1 MAVSA
6 RRGLGFSDW
15 NLLPRCAEL
24 IALRG
29 RGLAVTPRVRARAL
43 LPIVVAA
50 VAVILLMLLGGIPG
64 ALIVRVLAAGV
75 AASFAHRGWR
85 TSTGR
90 ERQVRAWV
98 LTAALIWFVAEV
110 ARVTGAA
117 TGRQILVAELSIIG
131 LAVAAGG
138 TYVTAARRRLR
149 PADEVALYLDA
160 VSIFAATSGAVIIVG
175 GGLVK
180 GSTGLALLAHAA
192 FFLAIVAAT
201 LLLHVTTRV
210 RLRFFGQWEMLAG
223 LALGGAA
230 YLGLLLPGSDSPI
243 TVGLHA
249 AVAVGALMAG
259 HGGGNWS
266 AATQAGRRYVAVAAW
281 VRGLMPLTSV
291 VVTGALIV
299 TLITSP
305 ILLDGPLRFAVSSA
319 LALVV
324 ICVIA
329 RQTVVLTDRERVIDR
344 ERQLADELTVAEA
357 QYRSVVER
365 VPGVVYVAE
374 AGEHGRWHFVSSK
387 IHDLLGYTPEEWIA
401 DPTLWLSRIHPA
413 DRDRMILAEVDEN
426 ERSGEKGRW
435 EYRLMARDGHIV
447 WVIDDEAVIARDTD
461 GRPRMVQGILVD
473 ISDRKDLEDQL
484 RHQALHDPLTGLPNR
499 VLFVDRLS
507 HALVRRRQG
516 TGLAVLF
523 IDLDE
528 FKAINDTLGHAA
540 GDELLRL
547 VAERLA
553 GVLRAEDT
561 ACRLGGDEFAF
572 LLEEAD
578 RGRAVQVAKRILV
591 ALAEPF
597 QLGERAAT
605 LTASI
610 GVAIRDSPVVADAA
624 QTADEMLR
632 DADTAMY
639 VAKASGKELFE
650 VYERGM
656 EKPIARRRELRS
668 ALLAALEL
676 DDELFIEYQPIVDM
690 RRFTLL
696 GVEALVRWQHPQ
708 LGLLMPADFVPL
720 AEETELIRRLG
731 DWVLRRACTDLADRG
746 ILVSVNISAHQ
757 LGDGALRKLVVD
769 VLAES
774 GMPPSQL
781 LIELTESTLATA
793 RAGAET
799 ELTSVRQLGVRIAL
813 DDFGSGYS
821 SLEYL
826 GRLPI
831 DVLKIDRSLVEH
843 VHEEPQRQEV
853 MRAISHIAEKLDLE
867 TIVEGV
873 EHEAQRLALL
883 SLGFRRAQGF
893 LFSHPVGLEDALA
906 PVERRQ
912 AS

>member
-1 MAVSA
+1 
-6 RRGLGFSDW
+6 
-15 NLLPRCAEL
+15 
-24 IALRG
+24 
-29 RGLAVTPRVRARAL
+29 
-43 LPIVVAA
+43 
-50 VAVILLMLLGGIPG
+50 
-64 ALIVRVLAAGV
+64 
-75 AASFAHRGWR
+75 
-85 TSTGR
+85 
-90 ERQVRAWV
+90 
-98 LTAALIWFVAEV
+98 
-110 ARVTGAA
+110 
-117 TGRQILVAELSIIG
+117 
-131 LAVAAGG
+131 
-138 TYVTAARRRLR
+138 
-149 PADEVALYLDA
+149 
-160 VSIFAATSGAVIIVG
+160 
-175 GGLVK
+175 
-180 GSTGLALLAHAA
+180 
-192 FFLAIVAAT
+192 
-201 LLLHVTTRV
+201 
-210 RLRFFGQWEMLAG
+210 
-223 LALGGAA
+223 
-230 YLGLLLPGSDSPI
+230 
-243 TVGLHA
+243 
-249 AVAVGALMAG
+249 
-259 HGGGNWS
+259 
-266 AATQAGRRYVAVAAW
+266 
-281 VRGLMPLTSV
+281 
-291 VVTGALIV
+291 
-299 TLITSP
+299 
-305 ILLDGPLRFAVSSA
+305 
-319 LALVV
+319 
-324 ICVIA
+324 
-329 RQTVVLTDRERVIDR
+329 
-344 ERQLADELTVAEA
+344 
-357 QYRSVVER
+357 
-365 VPGVVYVAE
+365 
-374 AGEHGRWHFVSSK
+374 
-387 IHDLLGYTPEEWIA
+387 
-401 DPTLWLSRIHPA
+401 
-413 DRDRMILAEVDEN
+413 
-426 ERSGEKGRW
+426 
-435 EYRLMARDGHIV
+435 
-447 WVIDDEAVIARDTD
+447 VIDDEAVIARDTD

-484 RHQALHDPLTGLPNR
+484 RHQALPDPLTGLPNR

-507 HALVRRRQG
+507 HALVRRQMG
-516 TGLAVLF
+516 SGLAVLF
-523 IDLDE
+523 IDLDD

-572 LLEEAD
+572 LLEQAD
-578 RGRAVQVAKRILV
+578 RARAVQVAKRILL

-610 GVAIRDSPVVADAA
+610 GVAIRDSPVVVDAA
-624 QTADEMLR
+624 RTADEMLR

-668 ALLAALEL
+668 ALQAALEL

-696 GVEALVRWQHPQ
+696 GVEALVRWHHPQ

-720 AEETELIRRLG
+720 AEETELVRRLG
-731 DWVLRRACTDLADRG
+731 EWVLRRACHDLADKG
-746 ILVSVNISAHQ
+746 VPVSVNISAHQ
-757 LGDGALRKLVVD
+757 LGDGALRNLVAD
-769 VLAES
+769 VLVET

-799 ELTSVRQLGVRIAL
+799 ELTSVRELGVRIAL

-853 MRAISHIAEKLDLE
+853 MRAIGHIAEKLELE

-893 LFSHPVGLEDALA
+893 LFSHPLALEDALA